1 MKSQMAL
8 KLQEQLRGA
17 GLGQLARGGGLV
29 EAMSR
34 AECRH
39 VSEVIKKDTAED
51 KVHYLEVDKMLKTLL
66 GKKARITAAVVA

>member
-1 MKSQMAL
+1 
-8 KLQEQLRGA
+8 
-17 GLGQLARGGGLV
+17 
-29 EAMSR
+29 MSR

-66 GKKARITAAVVA
+66 GKKARITAVVAEAKPDLPPNKPTSIFSNAAQAPTQIV